1 MSNFVDEKLILSK
14 IKIRKRKLTST
25 YQNLKLTM
33 EKYIMKKSL
42 LALAVVA
49 VAATSANAA
58 TVYDKDGT
66 SLAVGGRVQA
76 VVYNGKA
83 ASDVGDG
90 IAEHDAGLVNSARLN
105 IAGST
110 KINDSV
116 SVFAFSEWNM
126 ADGNKSATGDNINTR
141 EQYVGA
147 DYGDFGK
154 ILGGK
159 TYDAANAVLAATDVF
174 EDFGARLQS
183 SINGDRRTGMFRYVY
198 DNNGIFGSVSY
209 QTAADESSVQ
219 GDKVDVEGGFAAA
232 AGYTFDNV
240 VFGPLSFK
248 AGYSYIKG
256 QNDFAKTIFA
266 NLDNGDI
273 YTNSFDTY
281 KAISA
286 SIAWGST
293 DNGLYIG
300 ALYNTQRI
308 KQRLNNITYLEEGKK
323 PNNEFYNTNS
333 SLADK
338 KKGYELV
345 VGYTFDNGIGAFTG
359 YNFVDFKSK
368 IGSFNS
374 NSEIYRRV
382 PVYVNY
388 AINDNFNIWGEAEFD
403 ANSTTKKDNQ
413 LQYGETGTMLSAGAR
428 YTF

>member
-1 MSNFVDEKLILSK
+1 
-14 IKIRKRKLTST
+14 
-25 YQNLKLTM
+25 
-33 EKYIMKKSL
+33 MKKSL
-42 LALAVVA
+42 LALAVIA
-49 VAATSANAA
+49 AATSANAA

-66 SLAVGGRVQA
+66 SLAVGGRVQS
-76 VVYNGKA
+76 VVYNGNA
-83 ASDVGDG
+83 TSIG
-90 IAEHDAGLVNSARLN
+90 ENDAGLVNSARLN

-110 KINDSV
+110 KINDAV

-126 ADGNKSATGDNINTR
+126 ADGNKSATGDNIDTR

-209 QTAADESSVQ
+209 QTAADDSTVQ
-219 GDKVDVEGGFAAA
+219 GKKADVEGGFAAA

-240 VFGPLSFK
+240 VFGPLSLK
-248 AGYSYIKG
+248 AGYSYVKG
-256 QNDFAKTIFA
+256 QDDKGSYLQDVFAGKNNYNFDDFKV
-266 NLDNGDI
+266 
-273 YTNSFDTY
+273 
-281 KAISA
+281 ISA
-286 SIAWGST
+286 SVAWGST
-293 DNGLYIG
+293 DSGLYIG
-300 ALYNTQRI
+300 ALYNTQRA
-308 KQRLNNITYLEEGKK
+308 KQRLSAS
-323 PNNEFYNTNS
+323 NS

-338 KKGYELV
+338 VKGYEFV

-359 YNFVDFKSK
+359 YNLVDKK
-368 IGSFNS
+368 NKKGSYNTDS
-374 NSEIYRRV
+374 AIYRRV

-388 AINDNFNIWGEAEFD
+388 AINDSFNIWGEAEFD
-403 ANSTTKKDNQ
+403 ANSTSKNDHQKEFGN
-413 LQYGETGTMLSAGAR
+413 TGTMLSAGAR

>member
-33 EKYIMKKSL
+33 GKYIMKKSL

-49 VAATSANAA
+49 AVATSANAA

-76 VVYNGKA
+76 VVYNGNA
-83 ASDVGDG
+83 AG
-90 IAEHDAGLVNSARLN
+90 IAENDAGLVNSARLN

-209 QTAADESSVQ
+209 QTASDETTVAGQ
-219 GDKVDVEGGFAAA
+219 KANVEGGFAAA

-248 AGYSYIKG
+248 AGYSYVKG
-256 QNDFAKTIFA
+256 QDDSDELKGLITNYGKVGTWGFDDFKI
-266 NLDNGDI
+266 
-273 YTNSFDTY
+273 
-281 KAISA
+281 ISA
-286 SIAWGST
+286 SLSWGST
-293 DNGLYIG
+293 DNGLYLG
-300 ALYNTQRI
+300 ALYNTQRA
-308 KQRLNNITYLEEGKK
+308 KQRLDGAQ
-323 PNNEFYNTNS
+323 S
-333 SLADK
+333 SNADK
-338 KKGYELV
+338 VKGYEFV

-359 YNFVDFKSK
+359 YNLVDKK
-368 IGSFNS
+368 YKEGSYNTDS
-374 NSEIYRRV
+374 AIYRRV

-403 ANSTTKKDNQ
+403 ANSTSEKDHQ
-413 LQYGETGTMLSAGAR
+413 LPGGETGTMLSAGAR

>member
-1 MSNFVDEKLILSK
+1 MG
-14 IKIRKRKLTST
+14 
-25 YQNLKLTM
+25 
-33 EKYIMKKSL
+33 KYIMKKSL

-49 VAATSANAA
+49 AATSANAA

-76 VVYNGKA
+76 VVYNGNA
-83 ASDVGDG
+83 AG
-90 IAEHDAGLVNSARLN
+90 IAENDAGLVNSARLN

-126 ADGNKSATGDNINTR
+126 ADGNTSGQSWGDSINTR

-174 EDFGARLQS
+174 EDFGARLQG

-209 QTAADESSVQ
+209 QTAADGSSVA
-219 GDKVDVEGGFAAA
+219 GNNADVEGGFAAA

-256 QNDFAKTIFA
+256 QNDFSKTIVQFE
-266 NLDNGDI
+266 NSETFDN
-273 YTNSFDTY
+273 F
-281 KAISA
+281 KVISA

-300 ALYNTQRI
+300 ALYNTQRV
-308 KQRLNNITYLEEGKK
+308 KQRANDFV
-323 PNNEFYNTNS
+323 PSNS
-333 SLADK
+333 SNSDK
-338 KKGYELV
+338 KKGYEFV

-359 YNFVDFKSK
+359 YNFVDVKTK
-368 IGSFNS
+368 EGSINS
-374 NSEIYRRV
+374 DSAIYRRV
-382 PVYVNY
+382 PVYVIY

-403 ANSTTKKDNQ
+403 ANSTTKKDGQNQ
-413 LQYGETGTMLSAGAR
+413 YSETGTMLSAGAR

>member
-33 EKYIMKKSL
+33 GKYIMKKSL

-49 VAATSANAA
+49 AATSANAA

-76 VVYNGKA
+76 VVYNGNVA
-83 ASDVGDG
+83 G
-90 IAEHDAGLVNSARLN
+90 IAENDAGLVNSARLN

-126 ADGNKSATGDNINTR
+126 ADGNTSGQSWGDSINTR

-174 EDFGARLQS
+174 EDFGARLQG

-209 QTAADESSVQ
+209 QTAADDSTVQ
-219 GDKVDVEGGFAAA
+219 GSKADVEGGFAAA

-248 AGYSYIKG
+248 AGYSYVKG
-256 QNDFAKTIFA
+256 QDDFSKTIGQFE
-266 NLDNGDI
+266 NSETFDN
-273 YTNSFDTY
+273 F
-281 KAISA
+281 KVISA

-300 ALYNTQRI
+300 ALYNTQRV
-308 KQRLNNITYLEEGKK
+308 KQRANDFV
-323 PNNEFYNTNS
+323 PSNS
-333 SLADK
+333 SNSDK
-338 KKGYELV
+338 KKGYEFV

-359 YNFVDFKSK
+359 YNFVDVKTK
-368 IGSFNS
+368 EGSINS
-374 NSEIYRRV
+374 DSAIYRRV

-403 ANSTTKKDNQ
+403 ANSTTKKDGQNQ
-413 LQYGETGTMLSAGAR
+413 YSETGTMLSAGAR

>member
-1 MSNFVDEKLILSK
+1 MG
-14 IKIRKRKLTST
+14 
-25 YQNLKLTM
+25 
-33 EKYIMKKSL
+33 KYIMKKSL

-49 VAATSANAA
+49 AATSANAA

-76 VVYNGKA
+76 VVYNGNA
-83 ASDVGDG
+83 AG
-90 IAEHDAGLVNSARLN
+90 IAENDAGLVNSARLN

-126 ADGNKSATGDNINTR
+126 ADGNTSGQSWGDSINTR

-174 EDFGARLQS
+174 EDFGARLQG

-209 QTAADESSVQ
+209 QTAADGSSVA
-219 GDKVDVEGGFAAA
+219 GNNADVEGGFAAA

-240 VFGPLSFK
+240 EFGPLSFK

-256 QNDFAKTIFA
+256 QNDFSKTIVQFE
-266 NLDNGDI
+266 NSETFDN
-273 YTNSFDTY
+273 F
-281 KAISA
+281 KVISA

-300 ALYNTQRI
+300 ALYNTQRV
-308 KQRLNNITYLEEGKK
+308 KQRANDFV
-323 PNNEFYNTNS
+323 PSNS
-333 SLADK
+333 SNSDK
-338 KKGYELV
+338 KKGYEFV

-359 YNFVDFKSK
+359 YNFVDVKTK
-368 IGSFNS
+368 EGSINS
-374 NSEIYRRV
+374 DSAIYRRV

-403 ANSTTKKDNQ
+403 ANSTSEKDHQ
-413 LQYGETGTMLSAGAR
+413 LQGGETGTMLSAGAR

>member
-1 MSNFVDEKLILSK
+1 MG
-14 IKIRKRKLTST
+14 
-25 YQNLKLTM
+25 
-33 EKYIMKKSL
+33 KYIMKKSL

-49 VAATSANAA
+49 AATSANAA

-76 VVYNGKA
+76 VVYNGNA
-83 ASDVGDG
+83 AG
-90 IAEHDAGLVNSARLN
+90 IAENDAGLVNSARLN

-126 ADGNKSATGDNINTR
+126 ADGNTSGQSWGDSINTR

-174 EDFGARLQS
+174 EDFGARLQG

-209 QTAADESSVQ
+209 QTAADDSTVQ
-219 GDKVDVEGGFAAA
+219 GSKADVEGGFAAA

-248 AGYSYIKG
+248 AGYSYVKG
-256 QNDFAKTIFA
+256 QD
-266 NLDNGDI
+266 DNGDYLASAI
-273 YTNSFDTY
+273 KGEKNYKFDDF
-281 KAISA
+281 KVISA

-300 ALYNTQRI
+300 ALYNTQRA
-308 KQRLNNITYLEEGKK
+308 KQRLDGAQ
-323 PNNEFYNTNS
+323 S
-333 SLADK
+333 SYK
-338 KKGYELV
+338 NKVKGYEFV
-345 VGYTFDNGIGAFTG
+345 VGYTFDNGVGLFTG
-359 YNFVDFKSK
+359 YNFTDAKTVDPEADPSR
-368 IGSFNS
+368 SDS
-374 NSEIYRRV
+374 AIYRRV

-403 ANSTTKKDNQ
+403 ANSTSEKDHQ
-413 LQYGETGTMLSAGAR
+413 LQGGETGTMLSAGAR

>member
-1 MSNFVDEKLILSK
+1 MG
-14 IKIRKRKLTST
+14 R
-25 YQNLKLTM
+25 
-33 EKYIMKKSL
+33 YIMKKSL

-49 VAATSANAA
+49 AATSANAA

-66 SLAVGGRVQA
+66 SLAVGGRVQS
-76 VVYNGKA
+76 VVYNGNADA
-83 ASDVGDG
+83 AE
-90 IAEHDAGLVNSARLN
+90 IAEKDAGLVNSARLN

-209 QTAADESSVQ
+209 QTAADGSTVKGE
-219 GDKVDVEGGFAAA
+219 KADVEGGFAAA

-240 VFGPLSFK
+240 VFGPLSLK
-248 AGYSYIKG
+248 AGYSYVKG
-256 QNDFAKTIFA
+256 QDDKGSYLQDVFAGKNNYKFDDFKV
-266 NLDNGDI
+266 
-273 YTNSFDTY
+273 
-281 KAISA
+281 ISA
-286 SIAWGST
+286 SVAWGST
-293 DNGLYIG
+293 DSGLYIG
-300 ALYNTQRI
+300 ALYNTQRA
-308 KQRLNNITYLEEGKK
+308 KQRLNWFLPE
-323 PNNEFYNTNS
+323 TNS
-333 SLADK
+333 SIADK
-338 KKGYELV
+338 VKGYEFV

-359 YNFVDFKSK
+359 YNLVDKK
-368 IGSFNS
+368 NKNGSYNTDS
-374 NSEIYRRV
+374 AIYRRV

-388 AINDNFNIWGEAEFD
+388 AINDSFNIWGEAEFD
-403 ANSTTKKDNQ
+403 ANSTSNNDHQKEFGD
-413 LQYGETGTMLSAGAR
+413 TGTMLSAGAR

>member
-1 MSNFVDEKLILSK
+1 
-14 IKIRKRKLTST
+14 
-25 YQNLKLTM
+25 
-33 EKYIMKKSL
+33 MKKSL

-49 VAATSANAA
+49 AATSANAA

-66 SLAVGGRVQA
+66 SLAVGGRVQS
-76 VVYNGKA
+76 VVYNGNADA
-83 ASDVGDG
+83 AE
-90 IAEHDAGLVNSARLN
+90 IAEKDAGLVNSARLN

-209 QTAADESSVQ
+209 QTAADESLVQ
-219 GDKVDVEGGFAAA
+219 GNKVDVEGGFAAA
-232 AGYTFDNV
+232 VGYTFDNV

-248 AGYSYIKG
+248 AGYSYING
-256 QNDFAKTIFA
+256 QNDFAKTIFVNKDKA
-266 NLDNGDI
+266 ELNS
-273 YTNSFDTY
+273 NSFDTY

-323 PNNEFYNTNS
+323 PNNEFNNTNS

-374 NSEIYRRV
+374 NSAIYRRV

-403 ANSTTKKDNQ
+403 ANSTTNKDNQ

>member
-1 MSNFVDEKLILSK
+1 
-14 IKIRKRKLTST
+14 
-25 YQNLKLTM
+25 
-33 EKYIMKKSL
+33 MKKSL

-49 VAATSANAA
+49 AATSANAA

-66 SLAVGGRVQA
+66 SLAVGGRVQS
-76 VVYNGKA
+76 VVYNGNADA
-83 ASDVGDG
+83 AE
-90 IAEHDAGLVNSARLN
+90 IAEKDAGLVNSARLN

-110 KINDSV
+110 KINDAV

-209 QTAADESSVQ
+209 QTAADGSTVKGE
-219 GDKVDVEGGFAAA
+219 KADVEGGFAAA

-240 VFGPLSFK
+240 VFGPLSLK
-248 AGYSYIKG
+248 AGYSYVKG
-256 QNDFAKTIFA
+256 QDDKGSYLQDVFAGKNNYKFDDFKV
-266 NLDNGDI
+266 
-273 YTNSFDTY
+273 
-281 KAISA
+281 ISA
-286 SIAWGST
+286 SVAWGST
-293 DNGLYIG
+293 DSGLYIG
-300 ALYNTQRI
+300 ALYNTQRA
-308 KQRLNNITYLEEGKK
+308 KQRLNWFLPE
-323 PNNEFYNTNS
+323 TNS

-338 KKGYELV
+338 VKGYEFV

-359 YNFVDFKSK
+359 YNLVDKK
-368 IGSFNS
+368 NKNGSYNTDS
-374 NSEIYRRV
+374 AIYRRV

-388 AINDNFNIWGEAEFD
+388 AINDSFNIWGEAEFD
-403 ANSTTKKDNQ
+403 ANSTSKNDHQKEFGD
-413 LQYGETGTMLSAGAR
+413 TGTMLSAGAR

>member
-33 EKYIMKKSL
+33 GKYIMKKSL

-209 QTAADESSVQ
+209 QTAADGSSVA
-219 GDKVDVEGGFAAA
+219 GNKADVEGGFAAA

-256 QNDFAKTIFA
+256 QNDFSKTIGQFE
-266 NLDNGDI
+266 NSETFDN
-273 YTNSFDTY
+273 F
-281 KAISA
+281 KVISA

-300 ALYNTQRI
+300 ALYNTQRV
-308 KQRLNNITYLEEGKK
+308 KQRANDFV
-323 PNNEFYNTNS
+323 PSNS
-333 SLADK
+333 SNSDK

-359 YNFVDFKSK
+359 YNFVDLKSK

-403 ANSTTKKDNQ
+403 ANSTTEKDHKA
-413 LQYGETGTMLSAGAR
+413 QYGETGTMLSAGAR

>member
-1 MSNFVDEKLILSK
+1 MG
-14 IKIRKRKLTST
+14 R
-25 YQNLKLTM
+25 
-33 EKYIMKKSL
+33 YIMKKSL
-42 LALAVVA
+42 LALAVIA
-49 VAATSANAA
+49 AATSANAA

-66 SLAVGGRVQA
+66 SLAVGGRVQS
-76 VVYNGKA
+76 VVYNGNATSIGEK
-83 ASDVGDG
+83 
-90 IAEHDAGLVNSARLN
+90 DAGLVNSARLN

-126 ADGNKSATGDNINTR
+126 ADGNKSATDDNINTR

-209 QTAADESSVQ
+209 QTAADGSTVKGE
-219 GDKVDVEGGFAAA
+219 KADVESGFAAA

-240 VFGPLSFK
+240 VFGPLSLK
-248 AGYSYIKG
+248 AGYSYVKG
-256 QNDFAKTIFA
+256 QDDKGSYLQDVFAGKNNYKFDDFKV
-266 NLDNGDI
+266 
-273 YTNSFDTY
+273 
-281 KAISA
+281 ISA
-286 SIAWGST
+286 SVAWGST
-293 DNGLYIG
+293 DSGLYIG
-300 ALYNTQRI
+300 ALYNTQRA
-308 KQRLNNITYLEEGKK
+308 KQRLNWFLPE
-323 PNNEFYNTNS
+323 TNS

-338 KKGYELV
+338 VKGYEFV

-359 YNFVDFKSK
+359 YNLVDKK
-368 IGSFNS
+368 NKNGSYNTDS
-374 NSEIYRRV
+374 AIYRRV

-388 AINDNFNIWGEAEFD
+388 AINDSFNIWGEAEFD
-403 ANSTTKKDNQ
+403 ANSTSKNDHQKEFGD
-413 LQYGETGTMLSAGAR
+413 TGTMLSAGAR

>member
-1 MSNFVDEKLILSK
+1 MG
-14 IKIRKRKLTST
+14 
-25 YQNLKLTM
+25 
-33 EKYIMKKSL
+33 KYIMKKSL

-49 VAATSANAA
+49 AATSANAA

-76 VVYNGKA
+76 VVYNGNA
-83 ASDVGDG
+83 AG
-90 IAEHDAGLVNSARLN
+90 IAENDAGLVNSARLN

-126 ADGNKSATGDNINTR
+126 ADGNTSGQSWGDSINTR

-174 EDFGARLQS
+174 EDFGARLQG
-183 SINGDRRTGMFRYVY
+183 SINGDRRTGVFRYVY

-209 QTAADESSVQ
+209 QTAADGSSVA
-219 GDKVDVEGGFAAA
+219 GNNADVEGGFAAA

-256 QNDFAKTIFA
+256 QNDFSKTIVQFE
-266 NLDNGDI
+266 NSETFDN
-273 YTNSFDTY
+273 F
-281 KAISA
+281 KVISA

-300 ALYNTQRI
+300 ALYNTQRV
-308 KQRLNNITYLEEGKK
+308 KQRANDFV
-323 PNNEFYNTNS
+323 PSNS
-333 SLADK
+333 SNSDK
-338 KKGYELV
+338 KKGYEFV

-359 YNFVDFKSK
+359 YNFVDQKYK
-368 IGSFNS
+368 VGSINQGTAT
-374 NSEIYRRV
+374 IRRV

-388 AINDNFNIWGEAEFD
+388 AINGNFNIWGEAEFD
-403 ANSTTKKDNQ
+403 ANSSTTKDGQ
-413 LQYGETGTMLSAGAR
+413 RQYPEFETGTMLSAGAR

>member
-1 MSNFVDEKLILSK
+1 
-14 IKIRKRKLTST
+14 
-25 YQNLKLTM
+25 
-33 EKYIMKKSL
+33 MKKSL

-49 VAATSANAA
+49 AATSANAA

-76 VVYNGKA
+76 VVYNGNA
-83 ASDVGDG
+83 AG
-90 IAEHDAGLVNSARLN
+90 IAENDAGLVNSARLN

-126 ADGNKSATGDNINTR
+126 ADGNTSGQSWGDSINTR

-147 DYGDFGK
+147 DYGDLGK

-174 EDFGARLQS
+174 EDFGARLQG

-209 QTAADESSVQ
+209 QTAADGSSVA
-219 GDKVDVEGGFAAA
+219 GNNADVEGGFAAA

-256 QNDFAKTIFA
+256 QNDFSKTIVQFE
-266 NLDNGDI
+266 NSETFDN
-273 YTNSFDTY
+273 F
-281 KAISA
+281 KVISA

-300 ALYNTQRI
+300 ALYNTQRV
-308 KQRLNNITYLEEGKK
+308 KQRANDFV
-323 PNNEFYNTNS
+323 PSNS
-333 SLADK
+333 SNSDK
-338 KKGYELV
+338 KKGYEFV

-359 YNFVDFKSK
+359 YNFVDQKYK
-368 IGSFNS
+368 VGSINQGTAT
-374 NSEIYRRV
+374 IRRV

-388 AINDNFNIWGEAEFD
+388 AINGNFNIWGEAEFD
-403 ANSTTKKDNQ
+403 ANSSTTKDGQ
-413 LQYGETGTMLSAGAR
+413 RQYPEFETGTMLSAGAR

>member
-1 MSNFVDEKLILSK
+1 MG
-14 IKIRKRKLTST
+14 
-25 YQNLKLTM
+25 
-33 EKYIMKKSL
+33 KYIMKKSL

-49 VAATSANAA
+49 AATSANAA

-76 VVYNGKA
+76 VVYNGNA
-83 ASDVGDG
+83 AG
-90 IAEHDAGLVNSARLN
+90 IAENDAGLVNSARLN

-256 QNDFAKTIFA
+256 QNDFSKTIVQFE
-266 NLDNGDI
+266 NSETFDN
-273 YTNSFDTY
+273 F
-281 KAISA
+281 KVISA

-300 ALYNTQRI
+300 ALYNTQRV
-308 KQRLNNITYLEEGKK
+308 KQRANDFV
-323 PNNEFYNTNS
+323 PSNS
-333 SLADK
+333 SNSDK
-338 KKGYELV
+338 KKGYEFV

-359 YNFVDFKSK
+359 YNFVDVKTK
-368 IGSFNS
+368 EGSINS
-374 NSEIYRRV
+374 DSEIYRRV

-403 ANSTTKKDNQ
+403 ANSTTEKDHKA
-413 LQYGETGTMLSAGAR
+413 QYGETGTMLSAGAR

>member
-1 MSNFVDEKLILSK
+1 MG
-14 IKIRKRKLTST
+14 
-25 YQNLKLTM
+25 
-33 EKYIMKKSL
+33 KYIMKKSL

-49 VAATSANAA
+49 AATSANAA

-76 VVYNGKA
+76 VVYNGNA
-83 ASDVGDG
+83 AG
-90 IAEHDAGLVNSARLN
+90 IAENDAGLVNSARLN

-126 ADGNKSATGDNINTR
+126 ADGNTSGQSWGDSINTR

-174 EDFGARLQS
+174 EDFGARLQG
-183 SINGDRRTGMFRYVY
+183 SINSDRRTGMFRYVY

-209 QTAADESSVQ
+209 QTAADGSSVA
-219 GDKVDVEGGFAAA
+219 GNNADVEGGFAAA

-256 QNDFAKTIFA
+256 QNDFSKTIVQFE
-266 NLDNGDI
+266 NSETFDN
-273 YTNSFDTY
+273 F
-281 KAISA
+281 KVISA

-300 ALYNTQRI
+300 ALYNTQRV
-308 KQRLNNITYLEEGKK
+308 KQRANDFV
-323 PNNEFYNTNS
+323 PSNS
-333 SLADK
+333 SNSDK
-338 KKGYELV
+338 KKGYEFV

-359 YNFVDFKSK
+359 YNFVDQKYK
-368 IGSFNS
+368 VGSINHGTAT
-374 NSEIYRRV
+374 IRRV

-388 AINDNFNIWGEAEFD
+388 AINGNFNIWGEAEVD
-403 ANSTTKKDNQ
+403 ANSSTTKDGQ
-413 LQYGETGTMLSAGAR
+413 RQYPEFETGTMLSAGAR

>member
-1 MSNFVDEKLILSK
+1 MG
-14 IKIRKRKLTST
+14 
-25 YQNLKLTM
+25 
-33 EKYIMKKSL
+33 KYIMKKSL

-49 VAATSANAA
+49 VATSANAA

-76 VVYNGKA
+76 VVYNGNA
-83 ASDVGDG
+83 AG
-90 IAEHDAGLVNSARLN
+90 IAENDAGLVNSARLN

-126 ADGNKSATGDNINTR
+126 ADGNTSGQSWGDSINTR

-174 EDFGARLQS
+174 EDFGARLQG

-209 QTAADESSVQ
+209 QTAADGSSVA
-219 GDKVDVEGGFAAA
+219 GNNADVEGGFAAA

-256 QNDFAKTIFA
+256 QNDFSKTIVQFK
-266 NLDNGDI
+266 NSETFDN
-273 YTNSFDTY
+273 F
-281 KAISA
+281 KVISA

-300 ALYNTQRI
+300 ALYNTQRV
-308 KQRLNNITYLEEGKK
+308 KQRANDFV
-323 PNNEFYNTNS
+323 PSNS
-333 SLADK
+333 SNSDK
-338 KKGYELV
+338 KKGYEFV

-359 YNFVDFKSK
+359 YNFVDQKYK
-368 IGSFNS
+368 VGSINQGTAT
-374 NSEIYRRV
+374 IRRV

-388 AINDNFNIWGEAEFD
+388 AINGNFNIWGEAEFD
-403 ANSTTKKDNQ
+403 ANSSTTKDGQ
-413 LQYGETGTMLSAGAR
+413 RQYPEFETGTMLSAGAR

>member
-1 MSNFVDEKLILSK
+1 
-14 IKIRKRKLTST
+14 
-25 YQNLKLTM
+25 
-33 EKYIMKKSL
+33 MKKSL

-49 VAATSANAA
+49 AATSANAA

-76 VVYNGKA
+76 VVYNGNA
-83 ASDVGDG
+83 AG
-90 IAEHDAGLVNSARLN
+90 IAENDAGLVNSARLN

-126 ADGNKSATGDNINTR
+126 ADGNTSGQSWGDSINTR

-174 EDFGARLQS
+174 EDFGARLQG

-209 QTAADESSVQ
+209 QTAADGSSVA
-219 GDKVDVEGGFAAA
+219 GKNADVEGGFAAA

-256 QNDFAKTIFA
+256 QNDFSKTIVQFE
-266 NLDNGDI
+266 NSETFDN
-273 YTNSFDTY
+273 F
-281 KAISA
+281 KVISA

-300 ALYNTQRI
+300 ALYNTQRV
-308 KQRLNNITYLEEGKK
+308 KQRANDFV
-323 PNNEFYNTNS
+323 PSNS
-333 SLADK
+333 SNSDK
-338 KKGYELV
+338 KKGYEFV

-359 YNFVDFKSK
+359 YNFVDQKYK
-368 IGSFNS
+368 VGSINQGTAT
-374 NSEIYRRV
+374 IRRV

-388 AINDNFNIWGEAEFD
+388 AINGNFNIWGEAEFD
-403 ANSTTKKDNQ
+403 ANSSTTKDGQ
-413 LQYGETGTMLSAGAR
+413 RQYPEFETGTMLSAGAR

>member
-33 EKYIMKKSL
+33 GKYIMKKSL

-49 VAATSANAA
+49 AATSANAA

-76 VVYNGKA
+76 VVYNGNA
-83 ASDVGDG
+83 AG
-90 IAEHDAGLVNSARLN
+90 IAENDAGLVNSARLN

-126 ADGNKSATGDNINTR
+126 ADGNTSGQSCGDSINTR

-174 EDFGARLQS
+174 EDFGARLQG

-209 QTAADESSVQ
+209 QTAADDSTVQ
-219 GDKVDVEGGFAAA
+219 GSKADVEGGFAAA

-248 AGYSYIKG
+248 AGYSYVKG
-256 QNDFAKTIFA
+256 QDDFSKTIGQFE
-266 NLDNGDI
+266 NSETFDN
-273 YTNSFDTY
+273 F
-281 KAISA
+281 KVISA

-300 ALYNTQRI
+300 ALYNTQRV
-308 KQRLNNITYLEEGKK
+308 KQRANDFV
-323 PNNEFYNTNS
+323 PSNS
-333 SLADK
+333 SNSDK
-338 KKGYELV
+338 KKGYEFV

-359 YNFVDFKSK
+359 YNFVDVKTK
-368 IGSFNS
+368 EGSINS
-374 NSEIYRRV
+374 DSAIYRRV

-403 ANSTTKKDNQ
+403 ANSTTKKDGQNQ
-413 LQYGETGTMLSAGAR
+413 YSETGTMLSAGAR

>member
-33 EKYIMKKSL
+33 GKYIMKKSL

-49 VAATSANAA
+49 AATSANAA

-66 SLAVGGRVQA
+66 SLAVGGRVQS
-76 VVYNGKA
+76 VVYNGNA
-83 ASDVGDG
+83 AG
-90 IAEHDAGLVNSARLN
+90 IAENDAGLVNSARLN

-126 ADGNKSATGDNINTR
+126 ADGNTSGQSWGDSINTR

-174 EDFGARLQS
+174 EDFGARQQG

-198 DNNGIFGSVSY
+198 DNNGFFGSVSY
-209 QTAADESSVQ
+209 ETAADETTVQ
-219 GDKVDVEGGFAAA
+219 GEDYDVEDGFALS
-232 AGYTFDNV
+232 AGYTIDDV

-248 AGYSYIKG
+248 AGYSYVKG
-256 QNDFAKTIFA
+256 QDDFTKTIKVDDDGWS
-266 NLDNGDI
+266 LG
-273 YTNSFDTY
+273 SFDTF
-281 KAISA
+281 KIISA
-286 SIAWGST
+286 SISWGST

-300 ALYNTQRI
+300 ALYNTQRM
-308 KQRLNNITYLEEGKK
+308 KQRANGFTYDDGV
-323 PNNEFYNTNS
+323 NEPVSVYGTSNS
-333 SLADK
+333 SFATK
-338 KKGYELV
+338 VKGYEFV
-345 VGYTFDNGIGAFTG
+345 VGYTFENGIGAFTG
-359 YNFVDFKSK
+359 YNVSDVKLK
-368 IGSFNS
+368 EGSFNEDS
-374 NSEIYRRV
+374 AIYRRV

-403 ANSTTKKDNQ
+403 ANSTSEKDHQ
-413 LQYGETGTMLSAGAR
+413 LQGGETGTMLSAGAR

>member
-1 MSNFVDEKLILSK
+1 
-14 IKIRKRKLTST
+14 
-25 YQNLKLTM
+25 
-33 EKYIMKKSL
+33 MKKSL

-49 VAATSANAA
+49 VATSANAA

-76 VVYNGKA
+76 VVYNGNA
-83 ASDVGDG
+83 AG
-90 IAEHDAGLVNSARLN
+90 IAENDAGLVNSARLN

-126 ADGNKSATGDNINTR
+126 ADGNTSGQSWGDSINTR

-174 EDFGARLQS
+174 EDFGARLQG

-209 QTAADESSVQ
+209 QTAADGSSVA
-219 GDKVDVEGGFAAA
+219 GNNADVEGGFAAA

-256 QNDFAKTIFA
+256 QNDFSKTIVQFK
-266 NLDNGDI
+266 NSETFDN
-273 YTNSFDTY
+273 F
-281 KAISA
+281 KVISA

-300 ALYNTQRI
+300 ALYNTQRV
-308 KQRLNNITYLEEGKK
+308 KQRANDFV
-323 PNNEFYNTNS
+323 PSNS
-333 SLADK
+333 SNSDK
-338 KKGYELV
+338 KKGYEFV

-359 YNFVDFKSK
+359 YNFVDQKYK
-368 IGSFNS
+368 VGSINQGTAT
-374 NSEIYRRV
+374 IRRV

-388 AINDNFNIWGEAEFD
+388 AINGNFNIWGEAEFD
-403 ANSTTKKDNQ
+403 ANSSTTKDGQ
-413 LQYGETGTMLSAGAR
+413 RQYPEFETGTMLSAGAR

>member
-1 MSNFVDEKLILSK
+1 MG
-14 IKIRKRKLTST
+14 
-25 YQNLKLTM
+25 
-33 EKYIMKKSL
+33 KYIMKKSL

-49 VAATSANAA
+49 AATSANAA

-76 VVYNGKA
+76 VVYNGNA
-83 ASDVGDG
+83 AG
-90 IAEHDAGLVNSARLN
+90 IAENDAGLVNSARLN

-126 ADGNKSATGDNINTR
+126 ADGNTSGQSWGDSINTR

-174 EDFGARLQS
+174 EDFGARLQG

-209 QTAADESSVQ
+209 QTAADGSSVA
-219 GDKVDVEGGFAAA
+219 GKNADVEGGFAAA

-256 QNDFAKTIFA
+256 QNDFSKTIVQFE
-266 NLDNGDI
+266 NSETFDN
-273 YTNSFDTY
+273 F
-281 KAISA
+281 KVISA

-300 ALYNTQRI
+300 ALYNTQRV
-308 KQRLNNITYLEEGKK
+308 KQRANDFV
-323 PNNEFYNTNS
+323 PSNS
-333 SLADK
+333 SNSDK
-338 KKGYELV
+338 KKGYEFV

-359 YNFVDFKSK
+359 YNFVDQKYK
-368 IGSFNS
+368 VGSINQGTAT
-374 NSEIYRRV
+374 IRRV

-388 AINDNFNIWGEAEFD
+388 AINGNFNIWGEAEFD
-403 ANSTTKKDNQ
+403 ANSSTTKDGQ
-413 LQYGETGTMLSAGAR
+413 RQYPEFETGTMSSAGAR

>member
-33 EKYIMKKSL
+33 GKYIMKKSL
-42 LALAVVA
+42 LALAVV

-66 SLAVGGRVQA
+66 SLAVGGRVQS
-76 VVYNGKA
+76 VVYNGNA
-83 ASDVGDG
+83 AG
-90 IAEHDAGLVNSARLN
+90 IAENDAGLVNSARLN

-126 ADGNKSATGDNINTR
+126 ADGNTSGQSWGDSINTR

-174 EDFGARLQS
+174 EDFGARLQG

-209 QTAADESSVQ
+209 QTAADDSTVQ
-219 GDKVDVEGGFAAA
+219 GSKADVEGGFAAA
-232 AGYTFDNV
+232 AGYTFDDV

-248 AGYSYIKG
+248 AGYSYVKG
-256 QNDFAKTIFA
+256 QD
-266 NLDNGDI
+266 DNGDYLASAI
-273 YTNSFDTY
+273 KGVKNYKFDDF
-281 KAISA
+281 KVISA

-300 ALYNTQRI
+300 ALYNTQRA
-308 KQRLNNITYLEEGKK
+308 KQRLNWQV
-323 PNNEFYNTNS
+323 PSTNS
-333 SLADK
+333 SLANK
-338 KKGYELV
+338 VKGYEFV

-359 YNFVDFKSK
+359 YNFVDQKFKV
-368 IGSFNS
+368 GSINQGTAT
-374 NSEIYRRV
+374 IRRV

-388 AINDNFNIWGEAEFD
+388 AINGNFNIWGEAEFD
-403 ANSTTKKDNQ
+403 ANSSTTKDGQ
-413 LQYGETGTMLSAGAR
+413 RQYPEFETGTMLSAGAR

>member
-33 EKYIMKKSL
+33 GKYIMKKSL

-49 VAATSANAA
+49 AATSANAA

-66 SLAVGGRVQA
+66 SLAVGGRVQS
-76 VVYNGKA
+76 VVYNGNA
-83 ASDVGDG
+83 AG
-90 IAEHDAGLVNSARLN
+90 IAENDAGLVNSARLN

-126 ADGNKSATGDNINTR
+126 ADGNTSGQSWGDSINTR

-174 EDFGARLQS
+174 EDFGARLQG

-209 QTAADESSVQ
+209 QTAADGSSVA
-219 GDKVDVEGGFAAA
+219 GNNADVEGGFAAA

-256 QNDFAKTIFA
+256 QNDFSKTIVQFE
-266 NLDNGDI
+266 NSETFDN
-273 YTNSFDTY
+273 F
-281 KAISA
+281 KVISA

-300 ALYNTQRI
+300 ALYNTQRV
-308 KQRLNNITYLEEGKK
+308 KQRANDFV
-323 PNNEFYNTNS
+323 PSNS
-333 SLADK
+333 SNSDK
-338 KKGYELV
+338 KKGYEFV

-359 YNFVDFKSK
+359 YNFVDQKYK
-368 IGSFNS
+368 VGSINQGTAT
-374 NSEIYRRV
+374 IRRV

-388 AINDNFNIWGEAEFD
+388 AINGNFNIWGEAEFD
-403 ANSTTKKDNQ
+403 ANSSTTKDGQ
-413 LQYGETGTMLSAGAR
+413 RQYPKFETGTMLSAGAR

>member
-1 MSNFVDEKLILSK
+1 MG
-14 IKIRKRKLTST
+14 R
-25 YQNLKLTM
+25 
-33 EKYIMKKSL
+33 YIMKKSL

-49 VAATSANAA
+49 AATSANAA

-66 SLAVGGRVQA
+66 SLAVGGRVQS
-76 VVYNGKA
+76 VVYNGNADA
-83 ASDVGDG
+83 AE
-90 IAEHDAGLVNSARLN
+90 IAGKDAGLVNSARLN

-219 GDKVDVEGGFAAA
+219 GNKVDVEGGFAAA

-240 VFGPLSFK
+240 VFGPLSLK
-248 AGYSYIKG
+248 AGYSYVKG
-256 QNDFAKTIFA
+256 QDDFSKSVTTVYDKDF
-266 NLDNGDI
+266 NFVKHYFDGFDN
-273 YTNSFDTY
+273 F
-281 KAISA
+281 KVISA

-300 ALYNTQRI
+300 ALYNTQRL
-308 KQRLNNITYLEEGKK
+308 KLRENNQTLVVGDNSYNYQYLS
-323 PNNEFYNTNS
+323 NS
-333 SLADK
+333 SESDK
-338 KKGYELV
+338 KKGYEFV
-345 VGYTFDNGIGAFTG
+345 VGYTFDNGIGVFTG
-359 YNFVDFKSK
+359 YNFVDHKIKS
-368 IGSFNS
+368 GSYNFDS
-374 NSEIYRRV
+374 AIYRRV

-388 AINDNFNIWGEAEFD
+388 AISDSFNIWGEAEFD
-403 ANSTTKKDNQ
+403 ANSTTKNNHKA
-413 LQYGETGTMLSAGAR
+413 QYGETGTMLSAGAR

>member
-1 MSNFVDEKLILSK
+1 MYVISNFVDEKLILSK
-14 IKIRKRKLTST
+14 IKIRKRKLIST
-25 YQNLKLTM
+25 YQNLKLTI

-209 QTAADESSVQ
+209 QTAADGSSVA
-219 GDKVDVEGGFAAA
+219 GNKADVEGGFAAA

-256 QNDFAKTIFA
+256 QNDFSKTIGQFE
-266 NLDNGDI
+266 NSETFDN
-273 YTNSFDTY
+273 F
-281 KAISA
+281 KVISA

-300 ALYNTQRI
+300 ALYNTQRV
-308 KQRLNNITYLEEGKK
+308 KQRANDFV
-323 PNNEFYNTNS
+323 PSNS
-333 SLADK
+333 SNSDK
-338 KKGYELV
+338 KKGYEFV

-359 YNFVDFKSK
+359 YNFVDVKTKEGSINSDSK
-368 IGSFNS
+368 
-374 NSEIYRRV
+374 IYRRV

-403 ANSTTKKDNQ
+403 ANSTTEKDHKA
-413 LQYGETGTMLSAGAR
+413 QYGETGTMLSAGAR

>member
-1 MSNFVDEKLILSK
+1 MYVISNFVDEKLILSK

-33 EKYIMKKSL
+33 GKYIMKKSL

-49 VAATSANAA
+49 AATSANAA

-209 QTAADESSVQ
+209 QTAADGSSVA
-219 GDKVDVEGGFAAA
+219 GNKADVEGGFAAA

-256 QNDFAKTIFA
+256 QNDFSKTIGQFE
-266 NLDNGDI
+266 NSETFDN
-273 YTNSFDTY
+273 F
-281 KAISA
+281 KVISA

-300 ALYNTQRI
+300 ALYNTQRV
-308 KQRLNNITYLEEGKK
+308 KQRANDFV
-323 PNNEFYNTNS
+323 PSNS
-333 SLADK
+333 SNSDK
-338 KKGYELV
+338 KKGYEFV

-359 YNFVDFKSK
+359 YNFVDVKTKEGSINSDSK
-368 IGSFNS
+368 
-374 NSEIYRRV
+374 IYRRV

-403 ANSTTKKDNQ
+403 ANSTTEKDHKA
-413 LQYGETGTMLSAGAR
+413 QYGETGTMLSAGAR

>member
-1 MSNFVDEKLILSK
+1 MYVISNFVDEKLILSK

-49 VAATSANAA
+49 AATSANAA

-66 SLAVGGRVQA
+66 SLAVGGRVQS
-76 VVYNGKA
+76 VVYNGNADA
-83 ASDVGDG
+83 AE
-90 IAEHDAGLVNSARLN
+90 IAEKDAGLVNSARLN

-209 QTAADESSVQ
+209 QTAADGSSVA
-219 GDKVDVEGGFAAA
+219 GNKADVEGGFAAA

-256 QNDFAKTIFA
+256 QNDFSKTIGQFE
-266 NLDNGDI
+266 NSETFDN
-273 YTNSFDTY
+273 F
-281 KAISA
+281 KVISA

-300 ALYNTQRI
+300 ALYNTQRV
-308 KQRLNNITYLEEGKK
+308 KQRANDFV
-323 PNNEFYNTNS
+323 PSNS
-333 SLADK
+333 SNSDK
-338 KKGYELV
+338 KKGYEFV

-359 YNFVDFKSK
+359 YNFVDVKTKEGSINSDSK
-368 IGSFNS
+368 
-374 NSEIYRRV
+374 IYRRV

-403 ANSTTKKDNQ
+403 ANSTTEKDHKA
-413 LQYGETGTMLSAGAR
+413 QYGETGTMLSAGAR

>member
-33 EKYIMKKSL
+33 GKYIMKKSL

-49 VAATSANAA
+49 AATSANAA

-66 SLAVGGRVQA
+66 SLAVGGRVQS
-76 VVYNGKA
+76 VVYNGNADA
-83 ASDVGDG
+83 AE
-90 IAEHDAGLVNSARLN
+90 IAEKDAGLVNSARLN

-154 ILGGK
+154 LLGGK

-209 QTAADESSVQ
+209 QTAADGSSVA
-219 GDKVDVEGGFAAA
+219 GNKADVEGGFAAA

-256 QNDFAKTIFA
+256 QNDFSKTIGQFE
-266 NLDNGDI
+266 NSETFDN
-273 YTNSFDTY
+273 F
-281 KAISA
+281 KVISA

-300 ALYNTQRI
+300 ALYNTQRV
-308 KQRLNNITYLEEGKK
+308 KQRANDFV
-323 PNNEFYNTNS
+323 PSNS
-333 SLADK
+333 SNSDK
-338 KKGYELV
+338 KKGYEFV

-359 YNFVDFKSK
+359 YNFVDVKTK
-368 IGSFNS
+368 EGSINS
-374 NSEIYRRV
+374 DSEIYRRV

-403 ANSTTKKDNQ
+403 ANSTTEKDHKA
-413 LQYGETGTMLSAGAR
+413 QYGETGTMLSAGAR

>member
-1 MSNFVDEKLILSK
+1 MG
-14 IKIRKRKLTST
+14 
-25 YQNLKLTM
+25 
-33 EKYIMKKSL
+33 KYIMKKSL

-49 VAATSANAA
+49 AATSANAA

-76 VVYNGKA
+76 VVYNGNA
-83 ASDVGDG
+83 AG
-90 IAEHDAGLVNSARLN
+90 IAENDAGLVNSARLN

-126 ADGNKSATGDNINTR
+126 ADGNTSGQSWGDSINTR

-209 QTAADESSVQ
+209 QTATDGSTVKGKKA
-219 GDKVDVEGGFAAA
+219 DVEGGFAAA

-240 VFGPLSFK
+240 VFGPLSLK
-248 AGYSYIKG
+248 AGYSYVKG
-256 QNDFAKTIFA
+256 QDDKGSYLQDVFAGKNNYKFDDFKV
-266 NLDNGDI
+266 
-273 YTNSFDTY
+273 
-281 KAISA
+281 ISA
-286 SIAWGST
+286 SVAWGST
-293 DNGLYIG
+293 DSGLYIG
-300 ALYNTQRI
+300 ALYNTQRA
-308 KQRLNNITYLEEGKK
+308 KQRLSAS
-323 PNNEFYNTNS
+323 NS

-338 KKGYELV
+338 VKGYEFV

-359 YNFVDFKSK
+359 YNFVDQKYK
-368 IGSFNS
+368 VGSINQGTAT
-374 NSEIYRRV
+374 IRRV

-388 AINDNFNIWGEAEFD
+388 AINGNFNIWGEAEFD
-403 ANSTTKKDNQ
+403 ANSSTTKDGQ
-413 LQYGETGTMLSAGAR
+413 RQYPEFETGTMLSAGAR

>member
-49 VAATSANAA
+49 AATSANAA

-66 SLAVGGRVQA
+66 SLAVGGRVQS
-76 VVYNGKA
+76 VVYNGNADA
-83 ASDVGDG
+83 AE
-90 IAEHDAGLVNSARLN
+90 IAEKDAGLVNSARLN

-183 SINGDRRTGMFRYVY
+183 SINVDRRTGMFRYVY

-209 QTAADESSVQ
+209 QTAADGSSVA
-219 GDKVDVEGGFAAA
+219 GNKADVEGGFAAA

-240 VFGPLSFK
+240 IFGPLSFK

-256 QNDFAKTIFA
+256 QNDFSKTIGQFE
-266 NLDNGDI
+266 NSETFDN
-273 YTNSFDTY
+273 F
-281 KAISA
+281 KVISA

-300 ALYNTQRI
+300 ALYNTQRV
-308 KQRLNNITYLEEGKK
+308 KQRANDFV
-323 PNNEFYNTNS
+323 PSNS
-333 SLADK
+333 SNSDK
-338 KKGYELV
+338 KKGYEFV

-359 YNFVDFKSK
+359 YNFVDVKTKEGSINSDSK
-368 IGSFNS
+368 
-374 NSEIYRRV
+374 IYRRV

-403 ANSTTKKDNQ
+403 ANSTTEKDHKA
-413 LQYGETGTMLSAGAR
+413 QYGETGTMLSAGAR

>member
-1 MSNFVDEKLILSK
+1 
-14 IKIRKRKLTST
+14 
-25 YQNLKLTM
+25 
-33 EKYIMKKSL
+33 MKKSL

-49 VAATSANAA
+49 AATSANAA

-76 VVYNGKA
+76 VVYNGNA
-83 ASDVGDG
+83 AG
-90 IAEHDAGLVNSARLN
+90 IAENDAGLVNSARLN

-126 ADGNKSATGDNINTR
+126 ADGNTSGQSWGDSINTR

-209 QTAADESSVQ
+209 QTAADGSTVK
-219 GDKVDVEGGFAAA
+219 GKKADVEGGFAAA

-240 VFGPLSFK
+240 VFGPLSLK
-248 AGYSYIKG
+248 AGYSYVKG
-256 QNDFAKTIFA
+256 QDDKGSYLQDVFAGKNNYKFDDFKV
-266 NLDNGDI
+266 
-273 YTNSFDTY
+273 
-281 KAISA
+281 ISA
-286 SIAWGST
+286 SVAWGST
-293 DNGLYIG
+293 DSGLYIG
-300 ALYNTQRI
+300 ALYNTQRA
-308 KQRLNNITYLEEGKK
+308 KQRLSAS
-323 PNNEFYNTNS
+323 NS

-338 KKGYELV
+338 VKGYEFV

-359 YNFVDFKSK
+359 YNFVDQKYK
-368 IGSFNS
+368 VGSINQGTAT
-374 NSEIYRRV
+374 IRRV

-388 AINDNFNIWGEAEFD
+388 AINGNFNIWGEAEFD
-403 ANSTTKKDNQ
+403 ANSSTTKDGQ
-413 LQYGETGTMLSAGAR
+413 RQYPELETGTMLSAGAR

>member
-1 MSNFVDEKLILSK
+1 MG
-14 IKIRKRKLTST
+14 
-25 YQNLKLTM
+25 
-33 EKYIMKKSL
+33 KYIMKKSL

-49 VAATSANAA
+49 AATSANAA

-76 VVYNGKA
+76 VVYNGNA
-83 ASDVGDG
+83 AG
-90 IAEHDAGLVNSARLN
+90 IAENDAGLVNSARLN

-126 ADGNKSATGDNINTR
+126 ADGNTSGQSWGDSINTR

-209 QTAADESSVQ
+209 QTAADGSSVA
-219 GDKVDVEGGFAAA
+219 GNKADVEGGFAAA

-256 QNDFAKTIFA
+256 QNDFSKTIGQFE
-266 NLDNGDI
+266 NSETFDN
-273 YTNSFDTY
+273 F
-281 KAISA
+281 KVISA

-300 ALYNTQRI
+300 ALYNTQRV
-308 KQRLNNITYLEEGKK
+308 KQRANDFV
-323 PNNEFYNTNS
+323 PSNS
-333 SLADK
+333 SNSDK
-338 KKGYELV
+338 KKGYEFV

-359 YNFVDFKSK
+359 YNFVDVKTKEGSINSDSK
-368 IGSFNS
+368 
-374 NSEIYRRV
+374 IYRRV

-403 ANSTTKKDNQ
+403 ANSTTEKDHKA
-413 LQYGETGTMLSAGAR
+413 QYGETGTMLSAGAR

>member
-1 MSNFVDEKLILSK
+1 MG
-14 IKIRKRKLTST
+14 
-25 YQNLKLTM
+25 
-33 EKYIMKKSL
+33 KYIMKKSL

-49 VAATSANAA
+49 AATSANAA

-76 VVYNGKA
+76 VVYNGNA
-83 ASDVGDG
+83 AG
-90 IAEHDAGLVNSARLN
+90 IAENDAGLVNSARLN

-126 ADGNKSATGDNINTR
+126 ADGNTSGQSWGDSINTR

-174 EDFGARLQS
+174 EDFGARLQG

-209 QTAADESSVQ
+209 QTAADGSSVA
-219 GDKVDVEGGFAAA
+219 GKNADVEGGFAAA

-256 QNDFAKTIFA
+256 QNDFSKTIGQFE
-266 NLDNGDI
+266 NSETFDN
-273 YTNSFDTY
+273 F
-281 KAISA
+281 KVISA

-300 ALYNTQRI
+300 ALYNTQRV
-308 KQRLNNITYLEEGKK
+308 KQRANDFV
-323 PNNEFYNTNS
+323 PSNS
-333 SLADK
+333 SNSDK
-338 KKGYELV
+338 KKGYEFV

-359 YNFVDFKSK
+359 YNFVDVKTK
-368 IGSFNS
+368 EGSINS
-374 NSEIYRRV
+374 DSEIYRRV

-403 ANSTTKKDNQ
+403 ANSTTEKDHKA
-413 LQYGETGTMLSAGAR
+413 QYGETGTMLSAGAR